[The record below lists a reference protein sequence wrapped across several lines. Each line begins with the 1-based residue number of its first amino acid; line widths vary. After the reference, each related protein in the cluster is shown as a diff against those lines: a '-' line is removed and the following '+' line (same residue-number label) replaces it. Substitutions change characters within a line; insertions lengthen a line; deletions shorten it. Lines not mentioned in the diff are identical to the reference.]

1 MLTTSQSYVIYQGN
15 GAATQFPY
23 PFPVANAAYLQVSI
37 TDNNVSPPATTI
49 LSSSQYSVTGIG
61 NGIPGA
67 ANPTPGGVVT
77 YSPPGGPLV
86 TGWTITIQRIVP
98 YQQNTSLEN
107 QGGMWPVVVEQAL
120 DNLTMQTQQLAT
132 QVSETSNLAPYIIQP
147 VTFPA
152 NLATQSL
159 AGLHSVYKTA
169 NTQATTITG
178 FSDMT
183 AGNFF
188 KIIIG
193 DTYTT
198 IAFATWEEG
207 LASGS
212 IVGHQGQ
219 SVTFVGGDVL
229 DCVTD
234 GTYVYVIDSAPMVP
248 AILPP
253 ITGLIITN
261 DETTPNTKLK
271 VTSVSITMANAVGVK
286 LCQTW
291 AAGPESAIFPA
302 PLDATTLGA
311 GGLDTG
317 SLAANT
323 WYYIW
328 TIGDGTHINVM
339 LSVAGS
345 WANVSKTY
353 IYGYTYARLVGCVLT
368 DSNACFSK
376 FHQFGNKF
384 LFDVPQTVTLALQA
398 SYTEYSTGPFPP
410 IAMAGLFQIVFF
422 SQSGQASFGF
432 SADGANDYF
441 VMYAPVTG
449 AAGQGQFELPFLTPN
464 AFWYKNS
471 NVSGTPGVS
480 VRGFMLN
487 L

>member
-1 MLTTSQSYVIYQGN
+1 MLTTSQSYVTYQGN
-15 GAATQFPY
+15 GATAQFPY
-23 PFPVANAAYLQVSI
+23 SFPVARAAYLQVSI
-37 TDNNVSPPATTI
+37 TDNNVSPPATAV

-77 YSPPGGPLV
+77 YPLSGSV
-86 TGWTITIQRIVP
+86 LPAGWTITIQRVVP

-107 QGGMWPVVVEQAL
+107 QGGFYPQVVEAAL

-132 QVSETSNLAPYIIQP
+132 QVNETSSLAPYIIQP
-147 VTFPA
+147 LTLPA
-152 NLATQSL
+152 NLTTQSL
-159 AGLHSVYKTA
+159 AGLFSVYVTA
-169 NTQATTITG
+169 NSQGTTITG

-188 KIIIG
+188 KIIFG
-193 DTYTT
+193 DGNTT
-198 IAFATWEEG
+198 IAFATWWSG
-207 LASGS
+207 LAAGS
-212 IVGHQGQ
+212 IIGHQGQ
-219 SVTFVGGDVL
+219 SVTFAQGDVL

-234 GTYVYVIDSAPMVP
+234 GAYVYVIDSNPMVP

-261 DETTPNTKLK
+261 DAATPYTKLK

-291 AAGPESAIFPA
+291 AAGPESAILPA

-317 SLAANT
+317 TLAAGA
-323 WYYIW
+323 WYYVW
-328 TIGDGTHINVM
+328 AIGDGTHINLL
-339 LSVAGS
+339 LSSAGS
-345 WANVSKTY
+345 WANVNKTY
-353 IYGYTYARLVGCVLT
+353 ISGFSYARLIGCALT
-368 DSNACFSK
+368 DSSAHFIR
-376 FHQFGNKF
+376 FHQYGNKF
-384 LFDVPQTVTLALQA
+384 LFDVPISVTLASQA
-398 SYTEYSTGPFPP
+398 SYTQYAAGPFPL
-410 IAMAGLFQIVFF
+410 IAAAGLFQIVFF
-422 SQSGQASFGF
+422 SQSGQATFGF

-441 VMYAPVTG
+441 VMYAPATG
-449 AAGQGQFELPFLTPN
+449 AVGQGQFELPFLTAK

-471 NVSGTPGVS
+471 NISATPGVN
-480 VRGFMLN
+480 VRGFTLN